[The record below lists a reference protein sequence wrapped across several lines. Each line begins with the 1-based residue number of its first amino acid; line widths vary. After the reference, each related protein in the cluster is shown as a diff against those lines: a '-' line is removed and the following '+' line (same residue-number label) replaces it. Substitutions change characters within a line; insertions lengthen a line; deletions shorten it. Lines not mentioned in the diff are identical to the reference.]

1 MTEMKPLGD
10 VEKISGIAFG
20 FMASKALFSALH
32 MKLFDVLADGPRTA
46 AQVAA
51 ATQATQHGV
60 ETLLTGLAGLGLVSK
75 EGDAYRNSEDADL
88 YLVTT
93 SRHYYGDYLTHQ
105 IDQQMYP
112 FMGNLNLAL
121 EGRTDDIEFEDYET
135 WMADKEQAEIF
146 SRSQHG
152 GSLGPG
158 KVVAKLYDLS
168 GARKLLDVGGGT
180 GAFSI
185 MMCRKWEDL
194 QATILDFPN
203 VAEVGEP
210 FVNEAGLGNRVTY
223 LPGNALKTAWPAGQ
237 DVVLM
242 SYLFSGIPADALP
255 AVVANAWDALE
266 PGGRVIIH
274 DFMVDDD
281 RAGPPLAALWALQH
295 LVFTPGA
302 ASLTPGTV
310 KDMLAT
316 QGFAEVE
323 ERPLIPGMTRVV
335 SGVKPK
341 D

>member
-51 ATQATQHGV
+51 ETSATEHGV
-60 ETLLTGLAGLGLVSK
+60 ETLLTGLAGLGLVHK
-75 EGDAYRNSEDADL
+75 DGTAYRNSEDADL

-93 SRHYYGDYLTHQ
+93 SKHYYGDYLTHQ

-121 EGRTDDIEFEDYET
+121 EGRTDEMEFEDYES
-135 WMADKEQAEIF
+135 WMGDKDHAELF

-158 KVVAKLYDLS
+158 KVVAKSYDLS
-168 GARKLLDVGGGT
+168 AARGLLDVGGGT

-185 MMCRKWEDL
+185 MMCRKWPEL
-194 QATILDFPN
+194 KATVLDFPN
-203 VAEVGEP
+203 VAEVGRP
-210 FVNEAGLGNRVTY
+210 YVDEAGLSDRISY
-223 LPGNALKTAWPAGQ
+223 LPGNALKTAWPGGQ

-242 SYLFSGIPADALP
+242 SYLFSGIPADALET
-255 AVVANAWDALE
+255 VVANAWDALE

-274 DFMVDDD
+274 DFMVDDN

-302 ASLTPGTV
+302 ASLTPGAI
-310 KDMLAT
+310 KDMLSAK
-316 QGFAEVE
+316 GFTEVD
-323 ERPLIPGMTRVV
+323 ERSMIPGMTRVV

-341 D
+341 G

>member
-32 MKLFDVLADGPRTA
+32 MKVFDVLAEGPKTA

-51 ATQATQHGV
+51 ATPGTEHGM
-60 ETLLTGLAGLGLVSK
+60 ETLLTSLAGLGLVQK
-75 EGDAYRNSEDADL
+75 DGPAYRNSQDADL

-93 SRHYYGDYLTHQ
+93 SKHYYGDYLTHQ

-121 EGRTDDIEFEDYET
+121 SGRTDDIEFEDYET
-135 WMADKEQAEIF
+135 WMADADQAELF

-168 GARKLLDVGGGT
+168 DARKMVDVGGGT

-194 QATILDFPN
+194 HATILDFPN
-203 VAEVGEP
+203 VAKVGEP
-210 FVNEAGLGNRVTY
+210 YINEAGLGNRITY
-223 LPGNALKTAWPAGQ
+223 QPGNALKDAWPQNQ

-242 SYLFSGIPADALP
+242 SYLFSGIPADALSST
-255 AVVANAWDALE
+255 VANAWDALE

-302 ASLTPGTV
+302 ASLAPAMV
-310 KDMLAT
+310 KDLLSA
-316 QGFAEVE
+316 QGFTEIE
-323 ERPLIPGMTRVV
+323 EQPLIPGMTRVV
-335 SGVKPK
+335 SGVKPQG
-341 D
+341 